1 MKTLHWIRD
10 NSLSA
15 WLEMHS
21 HLLGQDDAFLVSEQA
36 LKTLPDSSPVAQT
49 VYARKSDIG
58 SSKATEPNYLVL
70 KSDEEWV
77 ELALGFQQQMTW

>member
-49 VYARKSDIG
+49 VYARKSDIE
-58 SSKATEPNYLVL
+58 SSKATVPNYLVL
-70 KSDEEWV
+70 KSDAEWV
-77 ELALGFQQQMTW
+77 ELVLSFQQQITW

>member
-49 VYARKSDIG
+49 VYARKSDIE
-58 SSKATEPNYLVL
+58 SSKATEPNYLVV

-77 ELALGFQQQMTW
+77 ELVLSFQQQMTW